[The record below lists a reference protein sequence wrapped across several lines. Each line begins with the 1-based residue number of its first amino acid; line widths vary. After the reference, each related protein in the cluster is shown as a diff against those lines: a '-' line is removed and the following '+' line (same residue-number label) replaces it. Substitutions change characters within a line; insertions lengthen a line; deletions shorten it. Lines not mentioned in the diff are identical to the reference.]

1 MSLFNETIYPATLLC
16 DFYKISHRE
25 QYPEGTEYVYS
36 TWIPRASMLDGVDD
50 VVAFGFQYFVKE
62 YLIDYFQKH
71 FFDRPYEEVEL
82 EYVRFI
88 SNTLGD
94 ANPTVA
100 HLRDLHSLGFLP
112 VRVRAVPEGTSVP
125 LRVPMLTIENTDPRF
140 FWVTNFL
147 ETLFSAEV
155 WHPCTTATV
164 AREYRKTLNE
174 WASKTG
180 GDLEFVPFQGH
191 DFSMRGMEGL
201 HAAAKGGAGHLLSF
215 TGTDTIPSIPF
226 LEKYYNADITK
237 ELVGTSIPATEH
249 SVMCAYGTDEEQ
261 AYREI
266 LTKRYPGGFVSVV
279 SDTYNF
285 WDVLTE
291 ILPKLKEEIMGR
303 DGKLVIRPDSGDP
316 VDIVAG
322 TAGTLFAEP
331 DGPRERKGAVELL
344 WDTFGGTVNEAGYKV
359 LDSHVGVIYGDS
371 ITLARAKAISERLA
385 AKGFASTNVVYGIG
399 SYTYQ
404 YCTRDTFG
412 FALKSTWVQ
421 IDGEERNIF
430 KDPATDKK
438 RVKKS
443 LTGRVVVSVAN
454 APGNPLRAY
463 DGLTVAQQKA
473 LEGTDE
479 LRTIFE
485 DGKLI
490 VDDSLSNIRQRV
502 LASV

>member
-1 MSLFNETIYPATLLC
+1 MSLLDDTIYPAPLLC

-25 QYPEGTEYVYS
+25 QYPTGTEYVYS
-36 TWIPRASMLDGVDD
+36 TWIPRASLIEGVDT
-50 VVAFGFQYFVKE
+50 VVAFGFQYFAKA

-71 FFDRPYEEVEL
+71 FFDRPFGEVAA

-94 ANPTVA
+94 PNPETG
-100 HLRDLHSLGFLP
+100 HLRDLHALGFLP

-125 LRVPMLTIENTDPRF
+125 LRVPMLTIENTEPRF

-155 WHPCTTATV
+155 WHPCTSATI

-174 WASKTG
+174 WARKTG

-226 LEKYYNADITK
+226 LERFYNADITK

-249 SVMCAYGTDEEQ
+249 SVMCAYGTDELG

-266 LTKRYPGGFVSVV
+266 LTNRYPNGFVSVV

-291 ILPKLKEEIMGR
+291 ILPKLQDEIMAR

-322 TAGTLFAEP
+322 TEGTLFSESG
-331 DGPRERKGAVELL
+331 DERESKGAVQLL
-344 WDTFGGTVNEAGYKV
+344 WETFGGTINDQGFKV
-359 LDSHVGVIYGDS
+359 LDPHVGVIYGDS
-371 ITLARAKAISERLA
+371 ITLARARAISQRLHDR
-385 AKGFASTNVVYGIG
+385 GFASTNVVYGIG

-404 YCTRDTFG
+404 HVTRDTFG

-421 IDGEERNIF
+421 INGEERNIF

-438 RVKKS
+438 KVKKS
-443 LTGRVVVSVAN
+443 LTGRVVVATAN

-463 DGLTVAQQKA
+463 DGLTKAQQEA
-473 LEGTDE
+473 LAGTDE

-490 VDDSLSNIRQRV
+490 VDDSLANIRERV
-502 LASV
+502 LSTV

>member
-1 MSLFNETIYPATLLC
+1 MSLFEETIYPAPLLC

-36 TWIPRASMLDGVDD
+36 TWIPRASMIDGIDT

-71 FFDRPYEEVEL
+71 FFDRPYEDVEL

-88 SNTLGD
+88 ANTLGD
-94 ANPTVA
+94 PNPTVA
-100 HLRDLHSLGFLP
+100 HLRDLHALGFLP
-112 VRVRAVPEGTSVP
+112 VRVKAVPEGTSVP

-147 ETLFSAEV
+147 ETILSAEV
-155 WHPCTTATV
+155 WHPCTSATI
-164 AREYRKTLNE
+164 AREYRKTLDQ
-174 WASKTG
+174 WAKETG
-180 GDLEFVPFQGH
+180 GDLQFVPFQGH

-201 HAAAKGGAGHLLSF
+201 YAAAKGGAGHLLSF
-215 TGTDTIPSIPF
+215 TGTDTIPSISF
-226 LEKYYNADITK
+226 MERYYNADITK

-249 SVMCAYGTDEEQ
+249 SVMCAYGTDEES

-266 LTKRYPGGFVSVV
+266 LTKRYPQGFVSVV

-291 ILPKLKEEIMGR
+291 ILPNLKDEIMAR

-322 TAGTLFAEP
+322 FPE
-331 DGPRERKGAVELL
+331 DRNSDDPREQKGAVELL
-344 WDTFGGTVNEAGYKV
+344 WEVFGGSVNEQGFKV

-371 ITLARAKAISERLA
+371 ITLARAEAISQRLA

-438 RVKKS
+438 KVKKS
-443 LTGRVVVSVAN
+443 LTGRVVVSRAEAV
-454 APGNPLRAY
+454 PGKPLRAY
-463 DGLTVAQQKA
+463 DSLSLAQSKS
-473 LEGTDE
+473 LEGLDE

-485 DGKLI
+485 DGKLV
-490 VDDSLSNIRQRV
+490 VDDNLSDIRARV
-502 LASV
+502 LAS